1 MNFMLKPAPGQ
12 TLELVRE
19 YKAPRARVF
28 AAWTDPEQASRWW
41 VPQDCELVSCR
52 MDVRPGGGW
61 HRRMRVPDGSVIAK
75 WGEYR
80 EVVAP
85 ERVVFTYITEWAD
98 GTSDPE
104 TLVTVTF
111 DDLGGGRTRL
121 TLRHEAF
128 WSEEARV
135 SHTGG
140 WTGALERFT
149 QFIAVE

>member
-1 MNFMLKPAPGQ
+1 MNVMLKPAPGQ
-12 TLELVRE
+12 VLELVRE
-19 YKAPRARVF
+19 YRASPARVF

-85 ERVVFTYITEWAD
+85 ERLVFTYITEYAD
-98 GTSDPE
+98 GRSDPE
-104 TLVTVTF
+104 TLVTVTC

-128 WSEEARV
+128 WSDEAKV

-140 WTGALERFT
+140 WTGALERFGR
-149 QFIAVE
+149 FIAI